1 MDTPGTTNLHF
12 SDAVVN
18 EKDIF
23 LFVCLWYRQL
33 QAGTGTG
40 TRETSKEAIKGG
52 CIGKRNSSNRF
63 EVEDGEPLC
72 EDVLPLNHRL
82 LFITY

>member
-1 MDTPGTTNLHF
+1 MREGFFL
-12 SDAVVN
+12 VC
-18 EKDIF
+18 
-23 LFVCLWYRQL
+23 LFVV

-72 EDVLPLNHRL
+72 AVVLPLNHH
-82 LFITY
+82 LFNN

>member
-1 MDTPGTTNLHF
+1 M
-12 SDAVVN
+12 V
-18 EKDIF
+18 
-23 LFVCLWYRQL
+23 

-72 EDVLPLNHRL
+72 AVVLPLNHH
-82 LFITY
+82 LFNN